1 MLCPYLGGA
10 RESARLAHRGL
21 ISFFRSLDRLSG
33 SSSVTW
39 ASAWHPRLASGP
51 RSSFYTH
58 WRAITR
64 SETLFRRSARPSWW
78 RMVTTTIIDVYLV
91 LVWSP
96 SGVPRRSSRATHL
109 LRGGRISVLSRW
121 GSFGALSDVPEK
133 SLGNNSLIGSK
144 RRDFTYV
151 VMKYDGYQ
159 TTSIGLTTQQPERA
173 TCFPNVPVN
182 WDTIEDTCGNSDD
195 KGIADV
201 NGDRFNSKPS
211 RGTSISS
218 YGTTIY
224 DTELV
229 QGAPEPFR
237 LWAAEEG
244 DVADKTD
251 DFISKFDVPATIAL
265 QKMHA
270 PSNLGLRILQSILQ
284 NVGLP
289 TPWCLPPLNM
299 VWFLVCMMW
308 SLHA

>member
-1 MLCPYLGGA
+1 MASKAGQWAAVIVLYALAGYNALGDA
-10 RESARLAHRGL
+10 LSTLSAPVMVENGDNNNNRRLLGL
-21 ISFFRSLDRLSG
+21 GL
-33 SSSVTW
+33 VTFPGTPTVFPGNT
-39 ASAWHPRLASGP
+39 S
-51 RSSFYTH
+51 TQ
-58 WRAITR
+58 
-64 SETLFRRSARPSWW
+64 E
-78 RMVTTTIIDVYLV
+78 
-91 LVWSP
+91 
-96 SGVPRRSSRATHL
+96 
-109 LRGGRISVLSRW
+109 GRISVLSRW

-201 NGDRFNSKPS
+201 NGDRFNSRSS

-237 LWAAEEG
+237 LWAAEE
-244 DVADKTD
+244 DDFADETD
-251 DFISKFDVPATIAL
+251 DFLSKMGVPATIAL

-270 PSNLGLRILQSILQ
+270 PFEFGLTNTMGSLMAVDHRALYVDTSLADP
-284 NVGLP
+284 VYVSDPVSVSDTRSL
-289 TPWCLPPLNM
+289 LAVDHRALNQD
-299 VWFLVCMMW
+299 
-308 SLHA
+308 HAY